1 MTLDLKPETA
11 ERLKNLAMS
20 QGLSV
25 EAYVQ
30 KLIEKDLDELPEEPA
45 ADEGSGMVWENGLL
59 IYRTTNPIPDHIVDD
74 AVHRMRAERSRHI
87 LGDHS

>member
-1 MTLDLKPETA
+1 MTLDLKPEVA
-11 ERLKNLAMS
+11 ERLRNLAKS

-30 KLIEKDLDELPEEPA
+30 RLIEKDLGEQTGESA
-45 ADEGSGMVWENGLL
+45 ADEGSGMIWENGLF
-59 IYRTTNPIPDHIVDD
+59 IYRTTNFIPDHVVDN
-74 AVHRMRAERSRHI
+74 AVRRVREERSRHV